1 MVDLNLKVL
10 ETFYEEEDRNGFLV
24 SSAMKKVWA
33 VELDLL
39 NEFSRVCEKYQL
51 KWFVHAGTM
60 LGAIRHRGFIP
71 WDDDIDVVMPRSD
84 FERLCSLG
92 AQEFTCPYFYQTEE
106 TDELF
111 ARNFARLRNSN
122 TTAIQEWEKSFR
134 YPYNQGIFID
144 IFPVDNMPDAESERK
159 EFFAQLTLLNDKAW
173 QWRNM
178 VLFYRP
184 KKDKG
189 WMKRNNYYLKHLWY
203 KYLSRR
209 KGDYKYY
216 LKKHHALATKYDEMN
231 TKCVGESIIA
241 PLGRWV
247 WNREWVEEALY
258 VPFEMLIVPVP
269 IGYENCLKSGFG
281 ENWRVPRQAPSLHGG
296 VFFDVDKPYTEY
308 IKP

>member
-1 MVDLNLKVL
+1 MLAVNMNI
-10 ETFYEEEDRNGFLV
+10 EHSFYEEEIRNGYEV
-24 SSAMKKVWA
+24 SKEMKKVWA

-39 NEFSRVCEKYQL
+39 NEFSRICEKYQL

-60 LGAIRHRGFIP
+60 LGAIRHHGFIP

-92 AQEFTCPYFYQTEE
+92 PLEFNHPYFYQTEE
-106 TDELF
+106 TDKML
-111 ARNFARLRNSN
+111 ARNFARLRNSD
-122 TTAIQEWEKSFR
+122 TTAIQEWERDFH

-144 IFPVDNMPDAESERK
+144 IFPMDNIPDAESER
-159 EFFAQLTLLNDKAW
+159 EDYFAQLTLLNDKAW

-178 VLFYRP
+178 VLFYSP

-189 WMKRNNYYLKHLWY
+189 WIKRNNYFLKHLWY

-216 LKKHHALATKYDEMN
+216 LERHHILVTKYDEMS
-231 TKCVGESIIA
+231 TRCVGESIIA

-247 WNREWVEEALY
+247 WNKEWVEEVLY
-258 VPFEMLIVPVP
+258 VPFEMLMVPVP
-269 IGYENCLKSGFG
+269 VGYEECLNAGFG
-281 ENWRVPRQAPSLHGG
+281 DNWRVPKQVPNLHGK
-296 VFFDVDKPYTEY
+296 VLFDAEKPYTEY
-308 IKP
+308 LK